1 MRRLL
6 SLVKNKEEVLFYI
19 MDGKYFVQ
27 IYEFHTEFHIEHTD
41 KTILCRVHIDE
52 EKSKVYIYFID
63 KERPSDFG
71 HPGHIIELDSKIEDV
86 ARLTHPDAEEVAM
99 VFGEL
104 VKNK

>member
-6 SLVKNKEEVLFYI
+6 NLVKNKEEIMFYI

-52 EKSKVYIYFID
+52 EKSKVFIYFS
-63 KERPSDFG
+63 KEGRASEFG
-71 HPGHIIELDSKIEDV
+71 YSRYTIELDSKIEDV
-86 ARLTHPDAEEVAM
+86 ARLTHPDAEELAM